1 MKPKKMAAR
10 AAQIYQDFVAVQAPK
25 EVRLKILFYCFIQ
38 RWYSQQISVD
48 SKIIYPSLINSS
60 FLFLYRFA

>member
-1 MKPKKMAAR
+1 MAAR

-25 EVRLKILFYCFIQ
+25 EVRLKILFCFIQ

-48 SKIIYPSLINSS
+48 SKIII
-60 FLFLYRFA
+60 RH